1 MLSFIKYFLTIFTNN
16 TTILFLFREVVMTK
30 IVEVCQGMMGVGK
43 SSAIFKWIDDNP
55 NEKYIYVSPNLSEVD
70 VNGRIHGAVSKVE
83 FHSPTID
90 DSATKLEDLNKLL
103 NQGKSVACTHNLYL
117 SMNHNSMDLISRHGY
132 IVILDEEINVMKSYK
147 QYSFKDIVWLM
158 QEGYIKRDDKDGSVI
173 WLKED
178 DLLND
183 REHSYFFCKNLCDKK
198 SLYLTRFD
206 IESKTAKQVMM
217 VTQIPIK
224 LIECAKRCIA
234 VTYMFEGS
242 VLDCFLRL
250 KGFDVVEFK
259 DVKLPNKK
267 PSDIKHLIT
276 LVPPDAKTKKFAM
289 TSTWWETKALKQ
301 DVLDIQNYILRNARK
316 YAETPDKLL
325 WTSPKGRAKSENK
338 STRRELLNPI
348 GFNFY
353 KDSTTVGDKDV
364 QEKKPCW
371 ISAKTRAT
379 NDYANKTVMIQC
391 YNRYPLHDV
400 ASYLQD
406 YGYPVNPDRFCI
418 SEVTQWFFRGCI
430 RNNEPMVWCC
440 ANKRVYD
447 LLVKWLNGEFD

>member
-1 MLSFIKYFLTIFTNN
+1 
-16 TTILFLFREVVMTK
+16 MTK
-30 IVEVCQGMMGVGK
+30 VVEVLQGLMGVGK

-70 VNGRIHGAVSKVE
+70 VNGRIHSSVSKVE
-83 FHSPTID
+83 FNSPTID

-103 NQGKSVACTHNLYL
+103 SQGKSIACTHNLYL
-117 SMNHNSMDLISRHGY
+117 SMNNSSMELIEKHGY

-158 QEGYIKRDDKDGSVI
+158 KEGYIERDEKDGSVN

-178 DLLND
+178 ELLND
-183 REHSYFFCKNLCDKK
+183 RDHSYFFCKNLCDKK

-206 IESKTAKQVMM
+206 INSSTAKQVMM

-234 VTYMFEGS
+234 ISYMFEGS
-242 VLDCFLRL
+242 VLDCFLKL
-250 KGFDVVEFK
+250 KGFETKEFTDVT
-259 DVKLPNKK
+259 LMNKSPK
-267 PSDIKHLIT
+267 DIKHLIT
-276 LVPPDAKTKKFAM
+276 LIPPDSKTKNYAM

-301 DVLDIQNYILRNARK
+301 NVIDIQNYILRNARN
-316 YAETPDKLL
+316 YAETPENLL
-325 WTSPKGRAKSENK
+325 WTSPKIRAKSENK
-338 STRRELLNPI
+338 GSKRELLNPI

-353 KDSTTVGDKDV
+353 KEKVVCEEGVIT
-364 QEKKPCW
+364 QKKPCW

-379 NDYANKTVMIQC
+379 NDYSDKKVMIQC

-406 YGYPVNPDRFCI
+406 YGHPVDADRFCL

-430 RNNEPMVWCC
+430 RNNQPMVWCC

-447 LLVKWLNGEFD
+447 LIVKWLDGEFE

>member
-1 MLSFIKYFLTIFTNN
+1 MTKVV
-16 TTILFLFREVVMTK
+16 EVVDYL
-30 IVEVCQGMMGVGK
+30 MGSGK
-43 SSAIFKWIDDNP
+43 STAIFKWIDDNP
-55 NEKYIYVSPNLSEVD
+55 NEKYIYVSPNLTEVD
-70 VNGRIHGAVSKVE
+70 SNGRIHSAVSKVE

-103 NQGKSVACTHNLYL
+103 SQGKSIACTHNLYL
-117 SMNHNSMDLISRHGY
+117 SMNNISMDFISRHGY
-132 IVILDEEINVMKSYK
+132 TVILDEEINVMKSYK

-158 QEGYIKRDDKDGSVI
+158 QEGYITRDDKDGSVI

-178 DLLND
+178 ELLDD
-183 REHSYFFCKNLCDKK
+183 RDHSYFFCKNLCDKK

-234 VTYMFEGS
+234 ITYMFKGS
-242 VLDCFLRL
+242 VLDCFLKL
-250 KGFDVVEFK
+250 KGFNTIPFK
-259 DVKLPNKK
+259 EVNIHKK
-267 PSDIKHLIT
+267 SPRDIKHLIT
-276 LVPPDAKTKKFAM
+276 LVPPDSKTKNYAM
-289 TSTWWETKALKQ
+289 TSTWWESKALKQ
-301 DVLDIQNYILRNARK
+301 NVLDIQNYILRNARK
-316 YAETPDKLL
+316 YAETPENLL
-325 WTSPKGRAKSENK
+325 WTSPKIRAKSENK
-338 STRRELLNPI
+338 NSKRELLNPI

-353 KDSTTVGDKDV
+353 KESIEIDDKNLVD
-364 QEKKPCW
+364 KKPCW

-379 NDYANKTVMIQC
+379 NDYGNKKVMIQC

-406 YGYPVNPDRFCI
+406 YGHPVNPDRFCI

-430 RNNEPMVWCC
+430 RNNEPMIWCC
-440 ANKRVYD
+440 ANKRVYE
-447 LLVKWLNGEFD
+447 LLVKWLEGDFDNV